1 MSEQYSK
8 ITVNQIDADALADYI
23 VQSKKLVYR
32 QGDLLTSDT
41 NAMDVDSV
49 AGVSSDTIAMA
60 VDKEHRD
67 TVNNALNLNGISA
80 SEYMTATTGS
90 GIISNQL
97 NLKNLYG
104 EDLKDLRDEL
114 YQLKNELVKN
124 GLVNN
129 NGQYEGFIDYFKRN
143 HYVNEQNL
151 LGVASTV
158 SATSN
163 NEIIVEDTELL
174 EQLKVYDFISVYN
187 KDNKTFDI
195 KQIAS
200 INTDTKSVIL
210 DSDLR
215 AVVRGQEVEIYKS
228 QGIINDGL
236 YKFAFDADNQVSSEE
251 FHTGLSD
258 DTYNV
263 TKRINESN
271 KGYGTSFRI
280 PEAKQ
285 GFVTNVEVCAKAY
298 GAPGALMA
306 YLLDSRDVDKFL
318 NPSLAEF
325 EYNEDKE
332 NENPDGWHFFA
343 ASKPYT
349 LDAAQGKRYI
359 NFDFMQED
367 GSYPLMSR
375 DNDGVTV
382 RYILVIEA
390 LDVNNSNYYDI
401 VFLQHRNSSGDMGDL
416 ELNNIS
422 YTYTRRSD
430 NSVEKALFADEEL
443 NKFDLYYHITTRA
456 VTENEVEPQKQGLY
470 TAHYTA
476 QNVKGNFKANKA
488 RLMLR
493 VKREGEWNIVTDS
506 SQPRAYINEVIN
518 VVNSNDKNNVKNI
531 EDLRLKSEIY
541 KRIEDR
547 TNELEISEQGP
558 AILGNN
564 INKIKGIDTS
574 TVTTETPVL
583 LKNNDKIYRCG
594 YLVNI
599 NAREIS
605 FNKET
610 GEYTVGPYDHYMMPL
625 VEVFKDLEPVSN
637 EYSDRLIFECE
648 LMGKDLQPKNY
659 NDFELQIF
667 WENRELSTY
676 ADIKSS
682 QLGAI
687 KDLVL
692 SFSRGY

>member
-8 ITVNQIDADALADYI
+8 LTINQIDVDALADYI

-32 QGDLLTSDT
+32 QGELLTSDT
-41 NAMDVDSV
+41 KAMDVDEV

-60 VDKEHRD
+60 VDNEHRD
-67 TVNNALNLNGISA
+67 TVNNALNLNGIPA
-80 SEYMTATTGS
+80 DEYMTATTGA
-90 GIISNQL
+90 GIITNQL

-129 NGQYEGFIDYFKRN
+129 NGQYEGYIDYFKRN
-143 HYVNEQNL
+143 HYVNEQNV
-151 LGVASTV
+151 LGTASTV
-158 SATSN
+158 SAANN
-163 NEIIVEDTELL
+163 NEIIVEDIDVLD
-174 EQLKVYDFISVYN
+174 QLKVYDFISVFN
-187 KDNKTFDI
+187 KANKTFDI

-200 INTDTKSVIL
+200 INTETKTVVL

-215 AVVRGQEVEIYKS
+215 SVVRGEEVEIYKS

-236 YKFAFDADNQVSSEE
+236 YKFAFDAENQLSSEE

-285 GFVTNVEVCAKAY
+285 GYVTSVEICAKAY

-306 YLLDSRDVDKFL
+306 YLMDSRDIDKFL

-325 EYNEDKE
+325 EYNEDKTS
-332 NENPDGWHFFA
+332 ENPDGWHFFA
-343 ASKPYT
+343 ASQPYT

-359 NFDFMQED
+359 NFNFVQED

-375 DNDGVTV
+375 DSDGTTV
-382 RYILVIEA
+382 RYVLVIEA
-390 LDVNNSNYYDI
+390 LDANASNYYDI
-401 VFLQHRNSSGDMGDL
+401 VFLQHRNSSGTMGDL

-422 YTYTRRSD
+422 YIYTRKSD

-443 NKFDLYYHITTRA
+443 NKFDMYYHITTRA
-456 VTENEVEPQKQGLY
+456 VTENEVEAQKQGLY
-470 TAHYTA
+470 TAHYSA
-476 QNVKGNFKANKA
+476 QNVKGSFKANKA

-493 VKREGEWNIVTDS
+493 IKREGEWNVVTDS
-506 SQPRAYINEVIN
+506 AQPRAYINEVIN
-518 VVNSNDKNNVKNI
+518 VVNANDKNNIKNI

-547 TNELEISEQGP
+547 SNELEISEQAP

-564 INKIKGIDTS
+564 ISKIQGIDVS
-574 TVTTETPVL
+574 TVTTEKPVL
-583 LKNNDKIYRCG
+583 LKNNDKLYRCG

-610 GEYTVGPYDHYMMPL
+610 GEYVVGPYDHYMMPL
-625 VEVFKDLEPVSN
+625 TEVFKDLEPVSN
-637 EYSDRLIFECE
+637 EYSDRLIFECN

-659 NDFELQIF
+659 NDFEIQIF

-676 ADIKSS
+676 ADIKAS
-682 QLGAI
+682 QMGAI

-692 SFSRGY
+692 SFARGY